1 MKTFKSKQKKTAS
14 KKTHSLLVEKGLKK
28 IKAQEL
34 SQKLA
39 KSNSPVIIL
48 FGKEKFEI
56 SENVKRQF
64 IDALIDVA
72 NLSSTKKERSI
83 LSTQEVAD
91 LLNVSRPYVVKLIDS
106 KKLKAFEV
114 GTHRRVYESDA
125 LEFKKQMRG
134 EQNNAL
140 DELAKETENLGI
152 KFR

>member
-1 MKTFKSKQKKTAS
+1 M
-14 KKTHSLLVEKGLKK
+14 EKGLKK
-28 IKAQEL
+28 IKTQEL

-39 KSNSPVIIL
+39 KSDSPVVIL

-56 SENVKRQF
+56 SENVKKQF

-72 NLSSTKKERSI
+72 NLSSAKKEGSI

-114 GTHRRVYESDA
+114 GRHRRVYEADA
-125 LEFKKQMRG
+125 LEFKCLFKTFIRASTPPDDGQLWDSRG
-134 EQNNAL
+134 
-140 DELAKETENLGI
+140 LGI
-152 KFR
+152 I